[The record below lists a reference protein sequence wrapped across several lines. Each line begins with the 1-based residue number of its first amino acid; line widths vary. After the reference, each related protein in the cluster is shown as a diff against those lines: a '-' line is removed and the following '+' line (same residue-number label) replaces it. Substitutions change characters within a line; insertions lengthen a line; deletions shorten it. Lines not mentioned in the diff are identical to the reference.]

1 MTVNLKRRLIGG
13 AALLVIALVF
23 FPLVF
28 NGAGYQERQLN
39 PVIPPIPVVPQVVQ
53 IEPQNPIIIESE
65 IPAPPAEAVI
75 VPAPA
80 VEIAEPLEQLA
91 PTLNPVEDPPV
102 LDADQVP
109 AAWTLQLASF
119 KQEENARA
127 LRNRLIEAGYKVY
140 IRQGSDVVRVYVGP
154 DMQRSRL
161 ETLQAQLKQEY
172 GLDGIIVRFT
182 TQ

>member
-1 MTVNLKRRLIGG
+1 MTVNLKRRLAG
-13 AALLVIALVF
+13 AVAVLIIALVF

-28 NGAGYQERQLN
+28 DGAGYQERQLE
-39 PVIPPIPVVPQVVQ
+39 PVIPPAPVIPELVQ
-53 IEPQNPIIIESE
+53 IEPVNPVIIESVV
-65 IPAPPAEAVI
+65 PAPPAEAVV

-91 PTLNPVEDPPV
+91 PTLNPVEDTPV

-119 KQEENARA
+119 KQEENARG
-127 LRNRLIEAGYKVY
+127 LRNKLIEAGYKVY
-140 IRQGSDVVRVYVGP
+140 IRQGTDLVRVYVGP

-161 ETLQAQLKQEY
+161 EALQAQLKQEY